1 MTRREFIWTLGSA
14 TLVAGCELEDVERLV
29 DDARTEVRLGVLA
42 QTEIGWKE
50 STGRLKK
57 AFEFYRQ
64 EGVDAVVIAG
74 GATANGHRDQLDVL
88 RAAWTGVFG
97 RTDKVRLILDEGRHE
112 VGGFA
117 FAVSRRCPVEKGDG
131 LTFHAQGKKPLTNDL
146 WFYDPEMR
154 AVYAGS
160 MNGVVVQAGY
170 EFDGR
175 LSDGK
180 MTVPAAQGLLVSV
193 YSSRIAIRRL
203 DFTQSA
209 LPEGE
214 GRLRQ
219 GVVYAEDVAEALVLD
234 RATLQAEDSPAV
246 PEFWDDTQL
255 KSFNGYAGAK
265 RIVTLRWP
273 HVLKRF
279 RGARAARYE
288 VGVHVWPQDGS
299 ALHAPFVRRY
309 VLSKGFHL
317 SEARDLEAVSCVFDG
332 GALEATLKQ
341 HASLAISVTPVSSRG
356 LRGKP
361 ICIRL
366 SQ

>member
-1 MTRREFIWTLGSA
+1 MTRREFIGTLGSA

-29 DDARTEVRLGVLA
+29 DDARTEIRLGVLA

-74 GATANGHRDQLDVL
+74 GATANGHQNQLEVL

-131 LTFHAQGKKPLTNDL
+131 LAFHAQGKKPLTNDL

-160 MNGVVVQAGY
+160 MSGVVVQAGY
-170 EFDGR
+170 EFGGR

-193 YSSRIAIRRL
+193 YSSQIVIRRL

-209 LPEGE
+209 LPEGR
-214 GRLRQ
+214 GGCGMASSTPRTWLRLWF
-219 GVVYAEDVAEALVLD
+219 L
-234 RATLQAEDSPAV
+234 T
-246 PEFWDDTQL
+246 
-255 KSFNGYAGAK
+255 
-265 RIVTLRWP
+265 
-273 HVLKRF
+273 
-279 RGARAARYE
+279 
-288 VGVHVWPQDGS
+288 
-299 ALHAPFVRRY
+299 VRRCRRRT
-309 VLSKGFHL
+309 VRPRPSFGTI
-317 SEARDLEAVSCVFDG
+317 RN
-332 GALEATLKQ
+332 
-341 HASLAISVTPVSSRG
+341 SSRSTAMRARSASSRSAG
-356 LRGKP
+356 RM
-361 ICIRL
+361 
-366 SQ
+366 S